1 MAGVTD
7 DDGTQSSTGAPAHVE
22 LRGVSKHFGGV
33 LALDRVSLEIP
44 SGTIHALVG
53 ENGAGKSTLGKII
66 AGAIQPDAG
75 ELLVDGNPV
84 SFRSPRDALGHGI
97 AAIAQEL
104 LIVSRLSVAENVF
117 LGVEPQAGG
126 WVQRRALRERFRRLA
141 REAGFE
147 LPADRPAGE
156 LRIAEQQQVEILRAL
171 ARDARLIVMDEP
183 SAALSGPDSEH
194 LHEVIRSLARAG
206 TTVLLVSHFLGEVLD
221 LADAV
226 TVLRDGKLIRTAAA
240 SAETESSLIQ
250 AMLGRPL
257 STVYP
262 PKARKPE
269 AAPVALA
276 VSDLAAPG
284 VEGVSFELREGEILG
299 LAGLVGAGRTEL
311 GRAIFGAD
319 RRSRGTVELLGS
331 PLRGGG
337 PLVSLRRGL
346 AMVPES
352 RRDLGLLFSRS
363 AIENVTL
370 SSLREHS
377 RAGIVD
383 RRSERSAAGDLLG
396 RVALTGATGESIVA
410 TLSGGNQQKVLFAR
424 MLMCRPRV
432 LIADEPTRGVDIGAK
447 RAIYELMVALA
458 EQGTAVLLISSEL
471 EEILGLAQRVLVMRR
486 GRVVRELSAGE
497 MSESAILAAAF
508 SDVHT
513 AEQAV

>member
-1 MAGVTD
+1 MARVA
-7 DDGTQSSTGAPAHVE
+7 DDGSRSSTGATAHVE
-22 LRGVSKHFGGV
+22 LRGISKHFGGV
-33 LALDRVSLEIP
+33 LALDAISLEIP
-44 SGTIHALVG
+44 SGSIHALVG
-53 ENGAGKSTLGKII
+53 ENGAGKSTLGKIV
-66 AGAIQPDAG
+66 AGAIAPDSG
-75 ELLVDGNPV
+75 ELLVDGVPV
-84 SFRSPRDALGHGI
+84 SFRSPREALGHGI

-117 LGVEPQAGG
+117 LGAEPRRVG
-126 WVQRRALRERFRRLA
+126 WVQRRELRERYRRLA
-141 REAGFE
+141 DESGFE
-147 LPADRPAGE
+147 LPADRPAGT
-156 LRIAEQQQVEILRAL
+156 LRVAQQQQVEILRAL

-183 SAALSGPDSEH
+183 SAALSGPDSER
-194 LHEVIRSLARAG
+194 LHEVIRSLAAAG

-221 LADAV
+221 LADGV
-226 TVLRDGKLIRTAAA
+226 TVLRDGKLVRTSPA
-240 SAETESSLIQ
+240 SAETEASLIQ

-262 PKARKPE
+262 PKSSRPE
-269 AAPVALA
+269 TAPAALA
-276 VSDLAAPG
+276 VRDLVAPG
-284 VEGVSFELREGEILG
+284 VDGVSFELREGEILG

-319 RRSRGTVELLGS
+319 RRSRGSVELLGS
-331 PLRGGG
+331 SLSGNG

-352 RRDLGLLFSRS
+352 RRDEGLLFSRS

-383 RRSERSAAGDLLG
+383 RRSERSAAGELLR

-447 RAIYELMVALA
+447 RAIYELVVALA

-486 GRVVRELSAGE
+486 GRMVSELSAEE
-497 MSESAILAAAF
+497 MSESAILEAAF
-508 SDVHT
+508 SDSQSGER
-513 AEQAV
+513 AA